1 MKKSTG
7 VKYNPGDLGGRG
19 RHPSDPTGEFYGDKH
34 WPLPLEHEKGKRTVS
49 KYMLIDVTTVER
61 TTLLLIGSGRQ
72 AALMGRLLKA
82 QGANVIAPPLEG
94 RGFSKFSLSQLQY
107 LYWNSTG
114 KPPVSDYGELVIACL
129 TAFEEMP
136 VSEVSVEELE
146 AQVAKLAPTEAEG
159 TGEFE
164 TATKPATSKQSPKTQ
179 GRKAAP
185 SKPGEA
191 PPATSTTGRVWVI
204 ADRVLASC
212 SDITATTDWKPIR
225 EAIIAACESEGINK
239 ATAAT
244 QYSKY
249 KASKIA
255 ALKS

>member
-1 MKKSTG
+1 MKKATG
-7 VKYNPGDLGGRG
+7 TKYNPGDLGGRG

-34 WPLPLEHEKGKRTVS
+34 WPLPLEHEKGKKTVS

-61 TTLLLIGSGRQ
+61 TTLRMIGSNRQ
-72 AALMGRLLKA
+72 VVLMGQLHKA
-82 QGANVIAPPLEG
+82 QGANMIAPPLEG

-114 KPPVSDYGELVIACL
+114 KTPVSDYGELVIACL
-129 TAFEEMP
+129 TAFEAMP
-136 VSEVSVEELE
+136 VSEIPIEELE
-146 AQVAKLAPTEAEG
+146 AEVAKLAPEID
-159 TGEFE
+159 EFKDE
-164 TATKPATSKQSPKTQ
+164 TTPSKQPV
-179 GRKAAP
+179 KAAGKKTTP

-191 PPATSTTGRVWVI
+191 PAATSTTGRVWVI

-225 EAIIAACESEGINK
+225 GAIIAACESEGINK